1 MPTLAD
7 VLAAGLNDLSLS
19 QSPAQQQALLDY
31 IALLGKWNKV
41 YNLTAVREP
50 EQMLTQHVLDCLAAL
65 PSVKQKCPQ
74 QSLALLDV
82 GAGGGLP
89 SVVFAIACPD
99 WRVTAVD
106 TVAKKAAFIQAT
118 AHTLGLVN
126 LQAVHSRV
134 ELMSGEFDLVTCRA
148 YASLR
153 DFGESSRHLLKPGGW
168 WVAMKAKLLSEETGD
183 LPPGVSIEKT
193 EPLVVPGLQAERC
206 LVWMRDLR
214 SPG

>member
-1 MPTLAD
+1 MPTLAEA
-7 VLAAGLNDLSLS
+7 LAAGLHDLSLP

-31 IALLGKWNKV
+31 IGLLGKWNQV

-65 PSVKQKCPQ
+65 PFVKKHCPQ
-74 QSLALLDV
+74 QDLALLDV

-99 WRVTAVD
+99 WKVTAVD

-118 AHTLGLVN
+118 AHALGLVN
-126 LQAVHSRV
+126 LQAEHSRV
-134 ELMSGEFDLVTCRA
+134 ESMTGEFDLVTCRA

-153 DFGESSRHLLKPGGW
+153 DFCESSRHVLKPGGW
-168 WVAMKAKLLSEETGD
+168 WMAMKARLSPEETSDVPTGI
-183 LPPGVSIEKT
+183 GIEKI
-193 EPLVVPGLQAERC
+193 EQLAVPGLHADRC
-206 LVWMRDLR
+206 LVWMRDLAPTR
-214 SPG
+214 

>member
-1 MPTLAD
+1 MPDLVKT
-7 VLAAGLNDLSLS
+7 LAAGLNDLSLL

-31 IALLGKWNKV
+31 IRLLGKWNRV

-65 PSVKQKCPQ
+65 PFVKKHCPQ
-74 QSLALLDV
+74 QELVLLDV

-99 WRVTAVD
+99 WKVTAVD
-106 TVAKKAAFIQAT
+106 TVAKKAAFIRTT
-118 AHTLGLVN
+118 AHALSLAN

-134 ELMSGEFDLVTCRA
+134 ESMSGEFDLVTCRA

-153 DFGESSRHLLKPGGW
+153 DFCESSHHLLKPGGMW
-168 WVAMKAKLLSEETGD
+168 MAMKAKLTNEEAAD
-183 LPPGVSIEKT
+183 LPPGVLIEKIH
-193 EPLVVPGLQAERC
+193 PLQVPGLQADRC